1 MKHRDEMERAA
12 TRRVSA
18 IRADRD
24 RLQGALVR
32 HAIGG
37 VLLCAGM
44 AALLAVALLSG
55 CRL

>member
-1 MKHRDEMERAA
+1 MKHRDEMDRAA

-37 VLLCAGM
+37 VLFCAGM
-44 AALLAVALLSG
+44 AALLGVALLSG
-55 CRL
+55 GLS